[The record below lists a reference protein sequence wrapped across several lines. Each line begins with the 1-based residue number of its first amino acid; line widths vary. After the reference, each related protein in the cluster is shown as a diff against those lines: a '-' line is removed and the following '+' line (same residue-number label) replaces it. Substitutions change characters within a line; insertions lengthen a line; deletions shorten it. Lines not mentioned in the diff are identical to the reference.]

1 MTRAANPLA
10 GQLALV
16 TGGGSG
22 IGLGCARE
30 LVLDGASVVLA
41 ARNVDRLASAADE
54 LRSIASGG
62 AEVHVQSCDVTDED
76 SVAAACAAAQAIG
89 RLTMV
94 VANAGFGTGGPIH
107 LTSLADW
114 EGVL

>member
-1 MTRAANPLA
+1 MTRPSNPLA

-30 LVLDGASVVLA
+30 LVRDGASVVLA
-41 ARNVDRLASAADE
+41 ARNVERLASAADE

-62 AEVHVQSCDVTDED
+62 AQVHVQACDVTDED
-76 SVAAACAAAQAIG
+76 SVASACAAAQAAAPACSS
-89 RLTMV
+89 V
-94 VANAGFGTGGPIH
+94 
-107 LTSLADW
+107 TSH
-114 EGVL
+114 G